1 MSSSDLLLE
10 LKRYR
15 CIMHRS
21 DKSERAQKLT
31 GDNLKVVCAEFT
43 TVRYGV
49 FVMSVM
55 TIQRQAHPHLQL
67 QTWPRF
73 GPLSLSLTMDN
84 GTAHLSEILS

>member
-10 LKRYR
+10 FKPYR
-15 CIMHRS
+15 CIMLRS

-43 TVRYGV
+43 TLSYGV
-49 FVMSVM
+49 FVMSVI
-55 TIQRQAHPHLQL
+55 TIQRQARRHLQL
-67 QTWPRF
+67 QTRPMF

-84 GTAHLSEILS
+84 GTAHLCVILT